1 MKIGPNISSRS
12 YSSAR
17 TGLTRRVVLFCRFLR
32 DHGFKVFS
40 SSIVEALRS
49 LQACDVC
56 LRGDFFNILRANLV
70 VDAMEWER
78 FGELFDA
85 FWDEID
91 IQEQENAAG
100 DENRPPDLDGEL
112 PAEKLQEVSVAQ
124 QGEVDSACSEE
135 AIEGVSYSPVAL
147 LEKKSLTRLE
157 KEEVRTAQLLLKNMM
172 SPFRVSLTRRFKR
185 SKKPGD
191 IDFRR
196 IFKKGLRGEGL
207 PLELLYRKK
216 KKRLKK
222 LVVLAD
228 VSGSMDRYARF
239 VMPFIIGLK
248 GVGPRAEVFVF
259 STSLT
264 RITSVLRRFD
274 IDKALKI
281 ISGMVPDWSGGTRIG
296 HSLHQ
301 FHLQYGKR
309 HLNKRTV
316 VVIMS
321 DGWDLGARNLLKG
334 EMETLERKVSSI
346 VWLNPLAG
354 EPGYKP
360 ICRGMQ
366 AALPYVDYFLA
377 ADSLESLKKVGR
389 TLSRVMAG
397 RG

>member
-1 MKIGPNISSRS
+1 MKSGPNILSRS
-12 YSSAR
+12 CSSTR
-17 TGLTRRVVLFCRFLR
+17 TGLPQRVVLFSRFLR
-32 DHGFKVFS
+32 DHGFKVFP
-40 SSIVEALRS
+40 SSIVEALQS
-49 LQACDVC
+49 LQEGDVC
-56 LRGDFFNILRANLV
+56 SKEDFFNILRTNLV
-70 VDAMEWER
+70 VDEMEWKR
-78 FGELFDA
+78 FDGLFDV
-85 FWDEID
+85 FWREID
-91 IQEQENAAG
+91 LEEEENAAE
-100 DENRPPDLDGEL
+100 DENQPADLDGDL
-112 PAEKLQEVSVAQ
+112 PADKSQEVSVAQ
-124 QGEVDSACSEE
+124 EGEVEAACNEE
-135 AIEGVSYSPVAL
+135 AMRGVTYSPVAL
-147 LEKKSLTRLE
+147 LERRSLAQFER
-157 KEEVRTAQLLLKNMM
+157 EEVQIAQLLLKNLM
-172 SPFRVSLTRRFKR
+172 SPFRVSVTRRFRR

-248 GVGPRAEVFVF
+248 GVGTRAEVFVF

-264 RITSVLRRFD
+264 RITTVLRRFD
-274 IDKALKI
+274 IDKALEI
-281 ISGMVPDWSGGTRIG
+281 ISGKVPDWSGGTRIG
-296 HSLHQ
+296 YSLHQ
-301 FHLQYGKR
+301 FNLQYGKR

-334 EMETLERKVSSI
+334 EMETLARKVSDI

-354 EPGYKP
+354 DPGYKP

-366 AALPYVDYFLA
+366 AALPYIDYFLP
-377 ADSLESLKKVGR
+377 ADSLESLRRVGR
-389 TLSRVMAG
+389 TLSRVMVGG
-397 RG
+397 R